1 MMKGVNK
8 VILLGNLGRDPDV
21 TFIEGN
27 ICVVKFALATTEHY
41 RDKNGVAQ
49 SQTEWHNVVMW
60 RALGELAMKNLHK
73 GSCIYL
79 EGKLK
84 TKTWEDKSGLKRQ
97 STEIVAESFIMLDK
111 RSDQNSLHS
120 DEQLPVKNDS
130 VDDTIPPPP
139 NETLPF

>member
-1 MMKGVNK
+1 MKGVNK

-21 TFIEGN
+21 NFIEGN
-27 ICVVKFALATTEHY
+27 ICVVKFNLATTEHY

-49 SQTEWHNVVMW
+49 SQTEWHNIVMW
-60 RALGELAMKNLHK
+60 RALGEHAMKNLRK

-84 TKTWEDKSGLKRQ
+84 TKTWDDKNGIKRQ

-111 RSDQNSLHS
+111 KTDHSTPQSEEFIAQKQEISD
-120 DEQLPVKNDS
+120 DFV
-130 VDDTIPPPP
+130 PPPP